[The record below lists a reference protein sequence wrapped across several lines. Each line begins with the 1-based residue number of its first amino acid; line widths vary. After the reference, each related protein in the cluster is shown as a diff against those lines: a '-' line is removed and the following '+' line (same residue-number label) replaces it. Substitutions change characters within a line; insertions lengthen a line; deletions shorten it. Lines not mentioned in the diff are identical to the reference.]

1 MAILQQSS
9 NGDGP
14 ITGWSLEPCRPGQY
28 LAICLDVKDSFG
40 IQRPKYDDP
49 SQIETLD
56 VCRFLFGTQ
65 DGQMVQT
72 GEMKIS
78 AHEKSKL
85 TGVLTSWLGSAPGA
99 GFDTETLRGKGAMI
113 NIVEKTSM
121 KGRTY
126 SDITSITPVMA
137 GMEAQVPQAS
147 NFTIPGGSPAPAP
160 AQPAPAVV
168 QQPVQPAPAQ
178 PAPQATTTVTVEQPQ
193 TVQPAQT
200 QMFSQHSQGQ
210 SVPF

>member
-1 MAILQQSS
+1 MAILTQSS
-9 NGDGP
+9 NGEGP

-28 LAICLDVKDSFG
+28 LAICLEVKDSFG
-40 IQRPKYDDP
+40 IQRPKYEDP

-65 DGQMVQT
+65 DGQLVQT

-99 GFDTETLRGKGAMI
+99 GFDTESLRGKGAMI

-126 SDITSITPVMA
+126 SDITSVTPVMA

-160 AQPAPAVV
+160 APAPAVV
-168 QQPVQPAPAQ
+168 QQPVQPAQ
-178 PAPQATTTVTVEQPQ
+178 PTQATTTVTVEQPQ

-200 QMFSQHSQGQ
+200 QMFSQPSSGQ

>member
-1 MAILQQSS
+1 MAILQHSS

-14 ITGWSLEPCRPGQY
+14 ISGWSLEPCRPGQY

-99 GFDTETLRGKGAMI
+99 GFDTESLRGKGAMI
-113 NIVEKTSM
+113 NIVEKTSQ

-126 SDITSITPVMA
+126 SDITSVTPVMA

-147 NFTIPGGSPAPAP
+147 NFTIPGGSPAPAQPAPAVQQQP
-160 AQPAPAVV
+160 AQPAPA
-168 QQPVQPAPAQ
+168 
-178 PAPQATTTVTVEQPQ
+178 QATTTVTVEQPQ
-193 TVQPAQT
+193 TVQAT
-200 QMFSQHSQGQ
+200 MGQ
-210 SVPF
+210 QFTAPTVNPPF

>member
-28 LAICLDVKDSFG
+28 LAICLEVKDSFG
-40 IQRPKYDDP
+40 IQRPKYEDP

-99 GFDTETLRGKGAMI
+99 GFDTESLRGKGAMI
-113 NIVEKTSM
+113 NIVEKTSQ

-126 SDITSITPVMA
+126 SDITSVTPVMA

-147 NFTIPGGSPAPAP
+147 NFTIPGGSPAP

-178 PAPQATTTVTVEQPQ
+178 PAPQATTTVTVDQPQ

-200 QMFSQHSQGQ
+200 QMFSQPSQ

>member
-1 MAILQQSS
+1 MAILTQSS

-99 GFDTETLRGKGAMI
+99 GFDTETLKDKGAMI
-113 NIVEKTSM
+113 NIVQKTSQ
-121 KGRTY
+121 KGRIY
-126 SDITSITPVMA
+126 ADITSITSVMA

-147 NFTIPGGSPAPAP
+147 NFTIPGGSPAPVQP
-160 AQPAPAVV
+160 APAPAVV

-200 QMFSQHSQGQ
+200 QMFSQPSQGQ